1 MSRLSFC
8 RFSKENQ
15 PVKISARVDYG
26 VQAVIEIAVASAKGL
41 RISADEISRRHDIPG
56 KFLEGILTD
65 LRKSNLILSHRGAG
79 GGYELAHDSDSIT
92 IADLVRAL
100 DGPLAAVKGS
110 APESVK
116 YKGATSHLTD
126 VWIATRVAL
135 RDVLENI
142 SISDVI
148 SGDYSAGITKML
160 KEKDAWK
167 RRK

>member
-1 MSRLSFC
+1 MSRLSFS
-8 RFSKENQ
+8 FNSNENGE
-15 PVKISARVDYG
+15 VKISARVDYG
-26 VQAVIEIAVASAKGL
+26 VQAVIEIAVASAKGF
-41 RISADEISRRHDIPG
+41 RISAEEISKRHDIPA

-65 LRKSNLILSHRGAG
+65 LRKSNLILSQRGAG
-79 GGYELAHDSDSIT
+79 GGFELALDPKSIT

-116 YKGATSHLTD
+116 YKGHTAHLTD

-148 SGDYSAGITKML
+148 SGDYNADIMKML